1 MIIYQIVNYFQTSSP
16 FIAKT
21 KNNQKHELEP
31 DKEIFFWKIK
41 CLKKI
46 ALISV
51 YRPPSSDLA
60 NFSRALENI
69 IIDTSNKYERICV
82 LGDFTILSVN
92 WKNKIYFS
100 NITSQS
106 MFCDVINQFS
116 FQQLNTA
123 SSNVNGNILDLVFT
137 NAPELFSRIDDYT
150 ADISS
155 DPKVFHCRIFR
166 EINMILLITKL
177 QIGTILDML
186 WKKLI
191 YVR

>member
-1 MIIYQIVNYFQTSSP
+1 MF
-16 FIAKT
+16 
-21 KNNQKHELEP
+21 
-31 DKEIFFWKIK
+31 
-41 CLKKI
+41 KKI

-60 NFSRALENI
+60 SFSCALENI
-69 IIDTSNKYERICV
+69 IIDTSNEYERICV
-82 LGDFTILSVN
+82 LSDFNIPSVN
-92 WKNKIYFS
+92 WKNAIYFS

-116 FQQLNTA
+116 FQQLNTE
-123 SSNVNGNILDLVFT
+123 SSNVKGNMLDLVFT
-137 NAPELFSRIDDYT
+137 NAPELFSRIDEYPV
-150 ADISS
+150 DISS
-155 DPKVFHCRIFR
+155 DHKVFHCQIFR

-177 QIGTILDML
+177 QIGTILNRL